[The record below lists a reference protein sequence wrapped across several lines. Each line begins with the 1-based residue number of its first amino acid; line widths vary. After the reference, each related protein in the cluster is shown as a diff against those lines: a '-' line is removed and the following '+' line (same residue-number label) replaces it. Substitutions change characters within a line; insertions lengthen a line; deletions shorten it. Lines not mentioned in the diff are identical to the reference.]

1 MLPPPP
7 PPSFAQ
13 AWSSISLRTTV
24 NTQEKL
30 ETMVMQ
36 SFFFGGGGRGGGVL
50 KRCIMGNVKMVSY
63 HPSDHFFLTNR
74 DLFWARQSYLGLQ
87 RLHHLP

>member
-36 SFFFGGGGRGGGVL
+36 SFFFGGGGRGGG
-50 KRCIMGNVKMVSY
+50 GGVKEVY
-63 HPSDHFFLTNR
+63 HGQCENGKLSPK
-74 DLFWARQSYLGLQ
+74 
-87 RLHHLP
+87 